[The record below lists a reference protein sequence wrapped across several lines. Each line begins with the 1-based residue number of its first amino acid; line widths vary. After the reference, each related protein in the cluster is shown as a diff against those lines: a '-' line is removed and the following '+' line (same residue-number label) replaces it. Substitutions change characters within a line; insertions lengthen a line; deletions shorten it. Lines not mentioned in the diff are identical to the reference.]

1 MFILQL
7 TLFCLTEPSAVLVI
21 TVCDHPKGGTFT
33 TKLDLKNVASIN
45 HKTVFGIRNKSDED
59 SNYLKMFDL

>member
-21 TVCDHPKGGTFT
+21 TVCDRPKGGTFT

-45 HKTVFGIRNKSDED
+45 YKTVFGIRNKSDED